1 MSFEPAVLREVSLFK
16 LFDEDELRELCQHVE
31 ERSFVAGQTIFHVGD
46 SGGELYVVL
55 SGAVELFILD
65 PEGRRT
71 QVGAIEQGQVF
82 GEFSLFDGEPRSAS
96 AVARGPTVTCCVD
109 RNDLALLFEKKP
121 HAAFD
126 ILAVL
131 VHEFRRRTEWFT
143 QHISKNA
150 NEVIL
155 QKTTFGER
163 IADNVARVGGSWRF
177 INTFSLL
184 LLVWMGFN
192 TWQWLGFGGFDPPP
206 FIGLNLLLSTVA
218 ALQAPIIMMSQNRQ
232 DAKDRV
238 RADLEYEVNL
248 RAEVGVMQ
256 LHHKVDRMKEELIDL
271 LLTVQAK

>member
-1 MSFEPAVLREVSLFK
+1 M
-16 LFDEDELRELCQHVE
+16 
-31 ERSFVAGQTIFHVGD
+31 
-46 SGGELYVVL
+46 
-55 SGAVELFILD
+55 
-65 PEGRRT
+65 
-71 QVGAIEQGQVF
+71 
-82 GEFSLFDGEPRSAS
+82 
-96 AVARGPTVTCCVD
+96 
-109 RNDLALLFEKKP
+109 
-121 HAAFD
+121 
-126 ILAVL
+126 
-131 VHEFRRRTEWFT
+131 
-143 QHISKNA
+143 SKNA

-248 RAEVGVMQ
+248 RAEMGVMQ

-271 LLTVQAK
+271 LLTVKAK